1 MFSKFVQEQMVQ
13 ERKNEV
19 LVEEGKLLSIQADKI
34 NEEWEI
40 VSRLGK
46 GNGHPFLF
54 AVMPACRKT
63 VAEIQ
68 CAW

>member
-46 GNGHPFLF
+46 GN
-54 AVMPACRKT
+54 
-63 VAEIQ
+63 
-68 CAW
+68 